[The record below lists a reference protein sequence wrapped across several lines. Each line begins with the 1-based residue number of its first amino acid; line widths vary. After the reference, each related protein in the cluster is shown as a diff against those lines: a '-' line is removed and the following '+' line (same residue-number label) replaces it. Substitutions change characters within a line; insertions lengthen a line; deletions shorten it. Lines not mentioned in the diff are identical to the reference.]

1 MAHSTTK
8 INFVITCIREFKW
21 LTTGQILVAIF
32 WAVDLSLRPYLL
44 KVILDRL
51 LNIGPEQKLDIILLP
66 VSLYILVLVIS
77 DTMLRIENF
86 IWLKLNSGLK
96 CHIAQKLM
104 DKMTAHS
111 YTFYQNNFSGSIAN
125 KVKDV
130 MSGVP
135 DLSRLVINKLFSHF
149 LALFFAVYAIWQVS
163 SVFVLTMI
171 PFIIIFLLGSIIV
184 SSRGIKVSYDAAEI
198 RSTAVGYMSDI
209 FSNMINV
216 WLFNTKKSEESNFSV
231 ILKKYKDADQRR
243 DIFFIKLYS
252 FQSICFIV
260 YQIICLYF
268 LITGFQNHSITPGDF
283 ALVLTL
289 NTSLVACLSELSND
303 VGTGAEIMG
312 NVWQGLEMTH
322 PTLTIQNTERKNE
335 LVIKNGNIIFRN
347 VEFYYYENKTLF
359 KNLSIDIKGNQKI
372 GLVGY
377 SGSGKSTFVNLI
389 LQLFDAT
396 SGQILIDNQDI
407 QKVTLNSLRKNIA
420 LIPQD
425 LSLFHRSLME
435 NIRYGNIIATDNE
448 VIEAS
453 KQAYLHEFIITLPE
467 AYNSLVGE
475 RGVKLSGG
483 QRQRIAIARAILKN
497 APILI
502 LDEATSHLDSIT
514 EGYIQKSLSELMKN
528 KTTIVIAHRLSTL
541 LHMDRIIVFEKGKI
555 VADGTHKMLLKSSN
569 LYRTLWDTQVDG
581 FLPDN

>member
-44 KVILDRL
+44 KVIIDRL

-322 PTLTIQNTERKNE
+322 HTLTIQNTERKNE

-372 GLVGY
+372 G
-377 SGSGKSTFVNLI
+377 F
-389 LQLFDAT
+389 
-396 SGQILIDNQDI
+396 
-407 QKVTLNSLRKNIA
+407 
-420 LIPQD
+420 
-425 LSLFHRSLME
+425 FHRSLME

>member
-44 KVILDRL
+44 KVIIDRL